1 MGIWGRSNVKNS
13 IRLSLVAIGLMLSLA
28 ICRPASALDFDFAGT
43 MANHNDRLLFSFTTA
58 SATTVTLFSSSW
70 DDGGFD
76 PMLGLWSSS
85 GSLIHFQDDG
95 DNIGSTLSNGVS
107 YTHGDWDSYYSAAV
121 AAGTYTVS
129 LTAFDNFNLGSNL
142 SDGFAF
148 DGQAP
153 IPIPLWNQTPPRNG
167 VRTGDYVFHVLDAT
181 AASAVPEPTSLLLLG
196 SGLAGLAMWRRKPKV

>member
-1 MGIWGRSNVKNS
+1 MGIWRRSNVKNS
-13 IRLSLVAIGLMLSLA
+13 IRLSLVAIGLMLSLV
-28 ICRPASALDFDFAGT
+28 ICRPASALDFDFSGT
-43 MANHNDRLLFSFTTA
+43 MANHNDRLLFSFTTP

-95 DNIGSTLSNGVS
+95 DNIGSTSSNGVS
-107 YTHGDWDSYYSAAV
+107 YTHGVFDSYYSASV

-142 SDGFAF
+142 SNGFDF
-148 DGQAP
+148 DGQVP
-153 IPIPLWNQTPPRNG
+153 IPISSWNQPVSG
-167 VRTGDYVFHVLDAT
+167 FRTGDFVFHVLDA
-181 AASAVPEPTSLLLLG
+181 AAATAVPEPTSLLLLG
-196 SGLAGLAMWRRKPKV
+196 SGLAGLTMWRRKQKV